1 MKTTWICFTIF
12 ILVIVSVGFSQS
24 ENQMTPEQRKAME
37 AYAQVGAL
45 NENHEFLK
53 QFVGEWNVTS
63 KGWMTPGQ
71 APLVTECK
79 GKAELILG
87 GRFLMWRIQGT
98 MFGQLFES
106 VQIVGYDNLQKKYVT
121 FWVDSTST
129 AFYMM
134 EGTRQGNVMS
144 DSAIWPDPVTGGQQK
159 VRDVLTLVSPNEF
172 TFELFMVG
180 ADGKEFKSVE
190 NHCIRNK

>member
-1 MKTTWICFTIF
+1 MKTRWLCFLIF
-12 ILVIVSVGFSQS
+12 ILLSANVGFSQS
-24 ENQMTPEQRKAME
+24 ESRMTPEQQKTME
-37 AYAQVGAL
+37 AYARVGAL

-53 QFVGEWNVTS
+53 QLVGEWNVTS
-63 KGWMTPGQ
+63 RGWMAPGQ
-71 APLVTECK
+71 APLVTESK
-79 GKAELILG
+79 AKAELILG

-106 VQIVGYDNLQKKYVT
+106 VQIVGYDNRQKKYVT
-121 FWVDSTST
+121 FWIDSTST

-144 DSAIWPDPVTGGQQK
+144 DTGLWPDPVIGGREK
-159 VRDVLTLVSPNEF
+159 VRDVLTVVGPDEF

-180 ADGKEFKSVE
+180 ADGKEFKSIE
-190 NHCIRNK
+190 NRCIRNK

>member
-1 MKTTWICFTIF
+1 MKARWMFFLIF
-12 ILVIVSVGFSQS
+12 ILVIVNSSFAQS
-24 ENQMTPEQRKAME
+24 ENQMTPEQQKKMD
-37 AYAQVGAL
+37 AYARMGAI

-63 KGWMTPGQ
+63 RGWMMPGQ
-71 APLVTECK
+71 APMVTESK
-79 GKAELILG
+79 AKAELILG

-121 FWVDSTST
+121 FWIDSTST

-134 EGTRQGNVMS
+134 DGTRQGNVMS
-144 DSAIWPDPVTGGQQK
+144 DTGLWSDPVTGGQEK
-159 VRDVLTLVSPNEF
+159 ARDVLTVVGPDEF
-172 TFELFMVG
+172 TYELFMVG
-180 ADGKEFKSVE
+180 ADGKEFKSIE
-190 NHCIRNK
+190 NRCLRNK